1 MGRFIR
7 PYLGKEK
14 EMYFKK
20 ESGIIFEY
28 DKERHDLK
36 SLKER
41 FVECDKDGKEI
52 KKKKDKKAK

>member
-1 MGRFIR
+1 
-7 PYLGKEK
+7 
-14 EMYFKK
+14 MYFKK